1 MNKFFV
7 KSVVACALALPLF
20 FSSAHALENSSTVFL
35 NEPVKLVAALD
46 VQNTKATNATTD
58 ATRHVFTREQADAD
72 EAMSLS
78 SVIWIFGVALF
89 AFVSLSNRNKV

>member
-20 FSSAHALENSSTVFL
+20 FSSAHALENSSAVFL
-35 NEPVKLVAALD
+35 NEPVQLMAALD

-58 ATRHVFTREQADAD
+58 ASRHVFTKAQEGAD
-72 EAMSLS
+72 EAMSIS

-89 AFVSLSNRNKV
+89 AFVSLSNRNSV